1 MIALIYETKPEPAGP
16 VTVSRQGDTAV
27 VIDTA
32 APPAETDT
40 VVTPA
45 ASTAD
50 TTVASRTPLALPEDI
65 EALKAQGMIIPVAG
79 VQAEDLVN
87 SFGDERGATR
97 RHNALDIMAPRNTPA
112 LAATE
117 GTILA
122 LHNSVAG
129 GLSIYMS
136 DRSRKFV
143 LMYGHLDSYR
153 PGLAVGH
160 SVKRGEIIGFV
171 GSTGNAQP
179 LAPHLHFQVV
189 RNEDLDDWWKGT
201 PLNPFLIYR

>member
-1 MIALIYETKPEPAGP
+1 MIALIYETKPEPAGT

-32 APPAETDT
+32 AVPAGTDT
-40 VVTPA
+40 VFAPA
-45 ASTAD
+45 ASAAD
-50 TTVASRTPLALPEDI
+50 TTVTGTPIALPADI
-65 EALKAQGMIIPVAG
+65 EALKAQGMIVPVAG
-79 VQAEDLVN
+79 VQAKDLVN
-87 SFGDERGATR
+87 SFDDMRGTTR

-129 GLSIYMS
+129 GLSIYVS
-136 DRSRKFV
+136 DKTKKFV
-143 LMYGHLDSYR
+143 MMYGHLDSYR

-179 LAPHLHFQVV
+179 LAPHLHFQVLK
-189 RNEDLDDWWKGT
+189 NDDPDDWWRGT